1 MSNPIAILAPNKQLL
16 SKIHQMMS
24 KVTYIQKDSENKE
37 QKYKYLSYEAVS
49 EKIQAALIDLKLVA
63 IPEFESVS
71 EKEYNTAKGALWKYV
86 KTKLTL
92 KIYDVESGEFLVAIG
107 EGSGV
112 DPGDKAVAKAQTM
125 AQKNLW
131 TKLLNIPI
139 GDDPEADPQTDKQQF
154 MMAQP
159 QYPQQSYYQQ
169 SVATTTGYGFPYYE
183 SDIVASMSA
192 VWGHL
197 QGFEIPNYIQQRF
210 QRPPN
215 LLSGDECF
223 ALKNEFASY
232 AQQKS
237 GGHV

>member
-92 KIYDVESGEFLVAIG
+92 KIYDVESGEYCVAIG

-159 QYPQQSYYQQ
+159 QQPYY
-169 SVATTTGYGFPYYE
+169 SLPTGGYQLYGFPYYE
-183 SDIVASMSA
+183 AEIVASMSA

-197 QGFEIPNYIQQRF
+197 QGFEIPDYIQQRF
-210 QRPPN
+210 HRPPN

-237 GGHV
+237 GGQ

>member
-1 MSNPIAILAPNKQLL
+1 MSTPLAIAAPNIQLL
-16 SKIHQMMS
+16 SKIHLMMG
-24 KVTYIQKDSENKE
+24 KVAYIQKDAENKE
-37 QKYKYLSYEAVS
+37 QRYKYLSYEAVS
-49 EKIQAALIDLKLVA
+49 EKIQPALIDLKLVA

-71 EKEYNTAKGALWKYV
+71 EKEYSTAKGALWKYV

-159 QYPQQSYYQQ
+159 QQTYY
-169 SVATTTGYGFPYYE
+169 SLPTGGYQLYGFPYYE
-183 SDIVASMSA
+183 QEIVANMSA

-197 QGFEIPNYIQQRF
+197 QGFEIPHYIQQRF

-237 GGHV
+237 GGQ